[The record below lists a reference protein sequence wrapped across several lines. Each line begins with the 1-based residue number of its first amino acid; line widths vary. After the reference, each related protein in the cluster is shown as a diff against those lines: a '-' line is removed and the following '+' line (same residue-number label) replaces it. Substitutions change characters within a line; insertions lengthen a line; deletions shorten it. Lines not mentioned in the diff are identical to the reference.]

1 MNNYNTVLSTLKSID
16 WVTVAARLG
25 AAARATWVAAQL
37 LTMVTVMLA
46 EVAYEH
52 RQQIR
57 NGAVMAVAMTVVAA
71 ERTFQAGQATRNWLE
86 RMGSATTETLAELPE
101 QIAPVAPIVAPTLA
115 VAKSAAAALSDWLD
129 MGADSDNEVAEVEEV
144 AEVAE
149 GFGAQLVR
157 TMDDLMALPAATLRE
172 MAGTR
177 TRYPKAKLVAM
188 VMAS

>member
-16 WVTVAARLG
+16 WAAVAARLG
-25 AAARATWVAAQL
+25 AAARVTWVAAQL
-37 LTMVTVMLA
+37 MAMVTVMLA
-46 EVAYEH
+46 EVAYER

-86 RMGSATTETLAELPE
+86 RMGSTTTETLAELPE

-129 MGADSDNEVAEVEEV
+129 MGSDTDNEVAEVE
-144 AEVAE
+144 E